1 MAQAPRSSTS
11 SVGLSDDPIDNV
23 TSWLQA
29 NAKTLAIGV
38 GVIALSTVAVFG
50 YRWMDA
56 SKRTQAD
63 EMLSRAT
70 SPMQAGKLPEA
81 QAALSQVVS
90 KFGGTTTGAQAAM
103 LLAQVLFDQKKYQE
117 GITALEKAKGS
128 AGASFGASFEG
139 LIAAGY
145 ESLGKFEVAAD
156 HYALAAAASKFPLDK
171 GANQAS
177 QARNLTTAGKLAEA
191 RKIWEELAKNESL
204 PFAQEA
210 QVRIGELVG
219 AGK

>member
-11 SVGLSDDPIDNV
+11 SAGLSDDPIENV
-23 TSWLQA
+23 TSWLQT
-29 NAKTLAIGV
+29 NAKTIAIGV
-38 GVIALSTVAVFG
+38 AVLALSTAAVFG

-56 SKRTQAD
+56 SKRTKAD

-81 QAALSQVVS
+81 QAALSRVVS
-90 KFGGTTTGAQAAM
+90 EFGGTTTGAQAAM
-103 LLAQVLFDQKKYQE
+103 LLAQVYFDQKKYQE

-128 AGASFGASFEG
+128 AGSSFSASFEG

-145 ESLGKFEVAAD
+145 ESMGKFEIAAE
-156 HYALAAAASKFPLDK
+156 HYASAAAASKFPLDK

-177 QARNLTTAGKLAEA
+177 QARNLTTAGKLTEA
-191 RKIWEELAKNESL
+191 RKIWEALAKNESL

-210 QVRIGELVG
+210 QVRIGELTGVG
-219 AGK
+219 K